1 MNEVDRLAE
10 AIYVQMIIRDDI
22 TFANPGARLLATQ
35 RAEGAYRLAETF
47 LQVRHAI
54 HRGEKSPS
62 QE

>member
-22 TFANPGARLLATQ
+22 TFANPGAQLLATK
-35 RAEGAYRLAETF
+35 RAEGAFQLAEIF

-54 HRGEKSPS
+54 HRGKQTPS
-62 QE
+62 QT